1 MAACLNSRTGFTHVE
16 WLYCILHS
24 KSKATAPWMWSNAA
38 LNWIVVSNVSSR
50 LWVVGS
56 NCWCWCFAL
65 SNMALQL
72 FDLVDR
78 LNTMPRK
85 TGLVPSYRWWKS
97 LEMFVFFFY
106 TATAVL
112 DTLEWLC
119 SFAWQKTSLRKCKA
133 MVGVGIC
140 VHLWLFL
147 SQQ

>member
-1 MAACLNSRTGFTHVE
+1 MQAKKKHPHPLILHVKPVAACLNSRTGFTHVE

-38 LNWIVVSNVSSR
+38 LNWIVVSDVSSR

-78 LNTMPRK
+78 LNMMPRE
-85 TGLVPSYRWWKS
+85 TGLVPSYCWWKS
-97 LEMFVFFFY
+97 LEMFF
-106 TATAVL
+106 TQLPLSLTGLNGCAVL
-112 DTLEWLC
+112 LG
-119 SFAWQKTSLRKCKA
+119 RKWFSENA
-133 MVGVGIC
+133 T
-140 VHLWLFL
+140 LWLK
-147 SQQ
+147 